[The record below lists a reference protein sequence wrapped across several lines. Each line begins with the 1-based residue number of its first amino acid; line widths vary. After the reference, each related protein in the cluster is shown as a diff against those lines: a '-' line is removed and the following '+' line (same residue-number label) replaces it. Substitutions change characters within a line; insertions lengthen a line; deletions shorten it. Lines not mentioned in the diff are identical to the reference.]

1 MAKGKRKRRAR
12 DPLKELLSTRHS
24 LLKKEQAL
32 LRGLNR
38 LMKRMGYQIV
48 PVEKAVAAL
57 GRPGRKPGR
66 PPKRKAGRPR
76 KPAAATKARRRGR
89 PPRKTTDAAA

>member
-12 DPLKELLSTRHS
+12 DPLKELLSTRDS

-38 LMKRMGYQIV
+38 LMKQMGYQVV
-48 PVEKAVAAL
+48 PVERAVAAL
-57 GRPGRKPGR
+57 GRPKRKPGR
-66 PPKRKAGRPR
+66 PPKRRAGRPR
-76 KPAAATKARRRGR
+76 KQTTATQPRRRGR
-89 PPRKTTDAAA
+89 PPKITEAAA

>member
-1 MAKGKRKRRAR
+1 MARGKKKRRAR

-38 LMKRMGYQIV
+38 LMKQMGYQVV
-48 PVEKAVAAL
+48 PVEKAIAAL

-66 PPKRKAGRPR
+66 PPKRRPGRPP
-76 KPAAATKARRRGR
+76 KQPTATQPRRRGR
-89 PPRKTTDAAA
+89 PPKVTEAAA